1 MLKDLMPTLTGEKVT
16 ELTEVEIESCRFTYI
31 YLSGMIKVD
40 ILVRHNL
47 SPCAVVI
54 K

>member
-16 ELTEVEIESCRFTYI
+16 QLTEVQIESCRFTYI
-31 YLSGMIKVD
+31 YLSGIIKVD
-40 ILVRHNL
+40 KLVRHNL
-47 SPCAVVI
+47 NPCTVVI